1 MSVKPDHWIRHMAT
15 KEGMIEP
22 FESNAISKRVISYG
36 VSAYGYDM
44 RLADEFHFPIATSD
58 QVIDPK
64 KKSSLKYEIV
74 HADSVV
80 IPAGGSV
87 LGCSVEYF
95 RIPRDVLAICFG
107 KSTYARC
114 GILPHITPLEPE
126 WEGLVTMKIFN
137 VSPQPVRI
145 HAKEGIAQ
153 VVFIG
158 ADEICETSYKD
169 KGGKYQ
175 GQAQVTGAKIASK

>member
-1 MSVKPDHWIRHMAT
+1 MAEEH
-15 KEGMIEP
+15 KMIEP
-22 FESNAISKRVISYG
+22 FEPNAVGKGVVSYG

-44 RLADEFHFPIATSD
+44 RLADEFQFPTASPD
-58 QVIDPK
+58 EVVDPK
-64 KKSSLKYEIV
+64 KRSSLQYENV
-74 HADSVV
+74 RADTVV

-87 LGCSVEYF
+87 LGRSLEYF
-95 RIPRDVLAICFG
+95 RIPRDVLVFCFG

-114 GILPHITPLEPE
+114 GVLPHITPLEPE
-126 WEGLVTMKIFN
+126 WEGVVTMKIFN

-145 HAKEGIAQ
+145 HAREGIAQ
-153 VVFIG
+153 IVFVG

-175 GQAQVTGAKIASK
+175 GQKSITAAKVDP